1 MYKCLGNCLKTNHQT
16 NHEGSKRVKMNKI
29 AEIEAISMPAIK
41 FSKIYPMKNS
51 KNSFTDDET
60 AEMINSG
67 NKEQNEEVTS
77 NWLLWVRPALFMT
90 GYFLANLVL
99 TLHTKW
105 LLSNTRFTFPWILSG
120 LHIAMSGIGAW
131 ITLKVGSRGK
141 YKFMEMNWSFF
152 LKITLFSTL
161 YSINIAMSNVSMKY
175 VSLALHQVTRSGTPL
190 ITLLLEFIIIGKL
203 TSRWCAFSLIPVVAG
218 IILTVLGEMKGFGYT
233 GIGLFLTIL
242 GVVLSSLKGVM
253 TNFMLVGG
261 FKMHPLELIALVAPW
276 AVLQCILTSIFTG
289 ESSTIYRQYSSQP
302 IDTLLIV
309 GLFANGSLAFFLNWI
324 SFAVNKETSALA
336 MTVAGNV
343 KQAVSIGL
351 AVIIF
356 HTPLTLLNGLG
367 ILVTLFGGAWY
378 R

>member
-1 MYKCLGNCLKTNHQT
+1 
-16 NHEGSKRVKMNKI
+16 MNRI
-29 AEIEAISMPAIK
+29 AEIEAIPMSAIQ
-41 FSKIYPMKNS
+41 FTKIYPMKNS
-51 KNSFTDDET
+51 KNSLTDDET
-60 AEMINSG
+60 VAMISSG
-67 NKEQNEEVTS
+67 AKGEDEEVYS
-77 NWLLWVRPALFMT
+77 SWLLWIRPALFMA

-120 LHIAMSGIGAW
+120 LHIIMSGIGAW
-131 ITLKVGSRGK
+131 ITLKVGSGGE
-141 YKFMEMNWSFF
+141 YKFMKMNWSF
-152 LKITLFSTL
+152 LLQITLFSTL

-203 TSRWCAFSLIPVVAG
+203 TSRWFVASLIPVVVG
-218 IILTVLGEMKGFGYT
+218 IILTVLGEMKGFEYT
-233 GIGLFLTIL
+233 GMGMFLTIL

-261 FKMHPLELIALVAPW
+261 LKMHPLELIALVAPW
-276 AVLQCILTSIFTG
+276 AALQCILTSIFTG

-302 IDTLLIV
+302 VDGMLMV

-356 HTPLTLLNGLG
+356 NTPLTLLNGIG
-367 ILVTLFGGAWY
+367 IIVTLFGGAWY